1 MKKLYFLL
9 FARVRT
15 FFGFTAG
22 ESHGFLILMVLML
35 FVAFLP
41 LAFSFIPSKVD
52 EAQELA
58 DQRKLDSLVQVLDKI
73 EESSVPKS
81 TYSKSLTKTDAKL
94 FEFDPNLAST
104 EEFESLGLPKFLAE
118 RIVKYRSKG
127 GKFKKA
133 DDFAKVYGL
142 RESDFERLLPYIK
155 IGSKSVNQNFTK
167 KEERFEPKAS
177 QKTFPKTDI
186 NLADSAQWVRVRGI
200 GAVLANRIIK
210 FRAKLGGFVSLEQI
224 KEVYGLDSMVVQTI
238 QKQFFI
244 ADSFKPTS
252 ILINGSDYKTLA
264 SHPYI
269 GGKLAGVILNY
280 KKQHGPYKSI
290 SDLEKIQLMDVEKLV
305 KLKPYLSFEE

>member
-9 FARVRT
+9 FTRVRT
-15 FFGFTAG
+15 FFGFSAG
-22 ESHGFLILMVLML
+22 ESHGFLILMILML

-52 EAQELA
+52 ETQELA
-58 DQRKLDSLVQVLDKI
+58 DQKKLDSLVQVLAKI
-73 EESSVPKS
+73 EETSIPKS
-81 TYSKSLTKTDAKL
+81 TYSKNLTKTEAKL
-94 FEFDPNLAST
+94 FEFDPNLASA
-104 EEFESLGLPKFLAE
+104 EEFISLGLPQYLSE

-127 GKFKKA
+127 GKFRIA

-142 RESDFERLLPYIK
+142 RESDFKRLLPYIK
-155 IGSKSVNQNFTK
+155 IESKSENQNFTK
-167 KEERFEPKAS
+167 KEDRFEPKVS
-177 QKTFPKTDI
+177 QKTFPKIDI

-210 FRAKLGGFVSLEQI
+210 FRAKLGGFVSMEQI
-224 KEVYGLDSMVVQTI
+224 KEVYGLDSTVVQTI

-244 ADSFKPTS
+244 ADSFKPTP

-290 SDLEKIQLMDVEKLV
+290 SDLEKIQLMDGEKLS